1 MARPV
6 ATRSPQPDAARRPG
20 TTLPVMEAFHTLQG
34 EGYHTGRAAWFVRT
48 GGCDVGC
55 AWCDVKESWE
65 ADRHPK
71 RAVTDLVAEAVSAPA
86 AFAVVTGGEPL
97 MHPLGPLTE
106 ALRAAGLPTHLETSG
121 AHPLSGTWDWITFSP
136 KKFKRPLP
144 EVAAA
149 AHELKVVVYNRHD
162 FRWAEEHAAT
172 VGADC
177 RLFLQPEWS
186 RARQVMPWIT
196 DYVKRYPRWRV
207 SLQTH
212 KYLGIP

>member
-1 MARPV
+1 
-6 ATRSPQPDAARRPG
+6 
-20 TTLPVMEAFHTLQG
+20 
-34 EGYHTGRAAWFVRT
+34 
-48 GGCDVGC
+48 
-55 AWCDVKESWE
+55 
-65 ADRHPK
+65 
-71 RAVTDLVAEAVSAPA
+71 
-86 AFAVVTGGEPL
+86 
-97 MHPLGPLTE
+97 
-106 ALRAAGLPTHLETSG
+106 
-121 AHPLSGTWDWITFSP
+121 
-136 KKFKRPLP
+136 LP

-172 VGADC
+172 VGGEC

-196 DYVKRYPRWRV
+196 DYVKRHPRWRV

>member
-1 MARPV
+1 MARPA
-6 ATRSPQPDAARRPG
+6 ATRNPTPDAARRPG
-20 TTLPVMEAFHTLQG
+20 TVLPVMEAFHTLQG

-55 AWCDVKESWE
+55 AWCDVKESWD

-71 RAVTDLVAEAVSAPA
+71 RAVDDLVAEAVSAPA

-97 MHPLGPLTE
+97 MLPLGPLTE

-121 AHPLSGTWDWITFSP
+121 AHPLSGAWDWITFSP

-186 RARQVMPWIT
+186 RAHQVMPWIT
-196 DYVKRYPRWRV
+196 DYVKRHPRWRV